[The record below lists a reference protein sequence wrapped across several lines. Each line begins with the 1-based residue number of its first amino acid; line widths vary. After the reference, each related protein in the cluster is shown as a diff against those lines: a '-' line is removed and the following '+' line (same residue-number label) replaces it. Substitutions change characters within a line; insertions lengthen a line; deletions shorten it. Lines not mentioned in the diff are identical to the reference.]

1 VDLSNIQ
8 PIHKRFDNEAEAEK
22 YLSRL
27 SLEGGKKVDIITI
40 YPKGSYVYIWFYY
53 DRLKIGYK
61 TPEAQAAEAASKT
74 IKKLTKK
81 K

>member
-1 VDLSNIQ
+1 MDLSNIQ

-40 YPKGSYVYIWFYY
+40 YPKGSYIYIWFYY

-61 TPEAQAAEAASKT
+61 TPEAQAIEAASKT